1 MPPELLLDLRQSIVS
16 AGLESHAEAMIA
28 QALPAVDLILDG
40 ASEGEV
46 GECRFGGVPDLPPLM
61 AWPRTTD
68 GRAFV
73 FLLQLNL
80 AQAPA
85 FENSPL
91 PSRGMMWVFVGLDEP
106 ATDVEH
112 RIIVWQGDEELR
124 PALRPPIEESAND
137 NYEDMAPQRLRLE
150 LRADLPHYSTRYGG
164 LEDEMSE
171 EEQEA
176 YDQLLR
182 RAKNRIGHLL
192 GHVRGVGSDP
202 REDAFIVR
210 EVGSKFLYSY
220 EKQKALDMSRAQ
232 FWRNLLHLSSF
243 RADNLD
249 FCVWDAGFLNF
260 LIHQDDLQKFDLG
273 RLYAEVA
280 SS

>member
-1 MPPELLLDLRQSIVS
+1 MNPELLLALRERIASV
-16 AGLESHAEAMIA
+16 GLESHAEAIIA
-28 QALPAVDLILDG
+28 QALPAVDLILEG
-40 ASEGEV
+40 ASSGEI
-46 GECRFGGVPDLPPLM
+46 GEHRFGGVPDLPSSM
-61 AWPRTTD
+61 AWPRTVD
-68 GRAFV
+68 GQAFV

-85 FENSPL
+85 FESSPL
-91 PSRGMMWVFVGLDEP
+91 PSRGMAWVFVGLDEP

-124 PALRPPIEESAND
+124 PTPRPPIEESAND

-150 LRADLPHYSTRYGG
+150 LRADLPDYSTGYGG

-171 EEQEA
+171 EEEEA
-176 YDQLLR
+176 YDQLSR

-192 GHVRGVGSDP
+192 GHVRGIGQDP

-210 EVGSKFLYSY
+210 EVGSEFLYDY
-220 EKQKALDMSRAQ
+220 EKHKALDMSRAHS
-232 FWRNLLHLSSF
+232 WRNLLHLSSF
-243 RADNLD
+243 DAPGLD

-273 RLYAEVA
+273 RVYAEVA